1 LTLVPNASGQTTIT
15 VVATDTTSRFVSD
28 SFILTV
34 SPVNDA
40 PVAMPDSYAT
50 PQGVTLVTT
59 DPLGVL
65 TATTL
70 DDGVLAN
77 DRDPEGDAMT
87 ASIVSGPTRGTVTL
101 NPNGTFTYTPGPT
114 ALFGSTDTFTY
125 RAIDAFGAASPQT
138 TVTITIGRA
147 PAPAYQNPSQQWD
160 VNADGFIS
168 PIDVLILVNLLN
180 SRGSSIPVA
189 GLPGPPDYVD
199 VNGDNFV
206 TPLDVLAVVD
216 KINSMSGSG
225 EGEQIVGIN
234 SAPRIDSMV
243 VEVGRGLG
251 SSAQIPAWAGMMESR
266 NSNAAKLAA
275 MPLASMFAN
284 NSWDDDFDDL
294 AGLMGS
300 QPKSTGELNDKNSS
314 IDQALLDMFGE

>member
-1 LTLVPNASGQTTIT
+1 
-15 VVATDTTSRFVSD
+15 VVATDTTGRFVSD
-28 SFILTV
+28 SFVLTV
-34 SPVNDA
+34 TPVNDP
-40 PVAMPDSYAT
+40 PVANPDFYAT

-59 DPLGVL
+59 DPLGIL

-77 DRDPEGDAMT
+77 DKDPEGDAMT
-87 ASIVSGPTRGTVTL
+87 ASIVTNPTRGTVTL
-101 NPNGTFTYTPGPT
+101 NANGTFTYTPGPT
-114 ALFGSTDTFTY
+114 ALFGATDTFTY

-147 PAPAYQNPSQQWD
+147 PPPAYQNPSQRWD

-206 TPLDVLAVVD
+206 TPLDVLAVID
-216 KINSMSGSG
+216 KINSSSGSG
-225 EGEQIVGIN
+225 EGEQIIGVN
-234 SAPRIDSMV
+234 NAPALGSPALDSMV
-243 VEVGRGLG
+243 VEVGRGL
-251 SSAQIPAWAGMMESR
+251 SSSTPMPAWAGMMESR
-266 NSNAAKLAA
+266 RQNASKLQS

-284 NSWDDDFDDL
+284 SNWDNEFDDL
-294 AGLMGS
+294 AGLLASPQTSDGDS
-300 QPKSTGELNDKNSS
+300 DKQNDS
-314 IDQALLDMFGE
+314 IDQALMDLFGG